1 MHITVDELLHLG
13 ENGAT
18 IVNAGKHAGRR
29 EIRGAIR
36 YEQSDL
42 KEAEKLALPIAT
54 DKPVVVYGES
64 DPDETLEQVAE
75 NFRRSGFPDVR
86 LLSGG
91 FRAYEDAGAPVQEAS
106 VQQIVPPHTLGEVQE
121 FDKRL

>member
-1 MHITVDELLHLG
+1 MNITVDELLQLG

-42 KEAEKLALPIAT
+42 VEALRLTLPIAT
-54 DKPVVVYGES
+54 DKPVIVYGES
-64 DPDETLEQVAE
+64 DPDETLEKVAA
-75 NFRRSGFPDVR
+75 NFRQSGFADVR

-91 FRAYEDAGAPVQEAS
+91 FKAYEDAGAPLQEAS
-106 VQQIVPPHTLGEVQE
+106 IQQEVPPHKLAEVQA

>member
-1 MHITVDELLHLG
+1 MTISVDELLHLG

-18 IVNAGKHAGRR
+18 IVNAGKHAGRQ

-42 KEAEKLALPIAT
+42 IDAEKLTLPIAT
-54 DKPVVVYGES
+54 DRPVVLYGERE
-64 DPDETLEQVAE
+64 PDDVLETVAE
-75 NFRRSGFPDVR
+75 KFRRSGFPDVR

-91 FRAYEDAGAPVQEAS
+91 FKAYEDAGGPVQEAS
-106 VQQIVPPHTLGEVQE
+106 VQQVVPPHNVSEVQE

>member
-36 YEQSDL
+36 YAQSDL

>member
-1 MHITVDELLHLG
+1 MNITVDELLQLG

-42 KEAEKLALPIAT
+42 VEAEKLTLPIAT

-64 DPDETLEQVAE
+64 DPDENLEAIAE
-75 NFRRSGFPDVR
+75 NFRQSGFPDVR
-86 LLSGG
+86 LLRGG

-106 VQQIVPPHTLGEVQE
+106 VQQIVPPHKAAEVQE
-121 FDKRL
+121 FDKRR

>member
-1 MHITVDELLHLG
+1 MNITVDELLQLG

-18 IVNAGKHAGRR
+18 IVNAGKRAGRH

-36 YEQSDL
+36 YAQSDL
-42 KEAEKLALPIAT
+42 IDAEKLALPIAT

-64 DPDETLEQVAE
+64 DPDEQLEKVAE

-91 FRAYEDAGAPVQEAS
+91 FKAYEDAGAPLQEAS
-106 VQQIVPPHTLGEVQE
+106 VDQIVPPHRAQEVQE
-121 FDKRL
+121 LDKRT

>member
-1 MHITVDELLHLG
+1 MTITVDELLHLG

-18 IVNAGKHAGRR
+18 IVNAGKHAGRH

-42 KEAEKLALPIAT
+42 IDAEKLTLPIEAE
-54 DKPVVVYGES
+54 KPVVVYGER
-64 DPDETLEQVAE
+64 DPDENLEKVAA
-75 NFRRSGFPDVR
+75 NFRSSGFSDVR

-91 FRAYEDAGAPVQEAS
+91 FKAYEDAGAPLQEAS
-106 VQQIVPPHTLGEVQE
+106 VQQVVPPHNITEVQE